1 MSKAGNGNG
10 GSGGRGEGGRKGQR
24 RSPAG
29 RPIVELQGL
38 TKRFGAGAP
47 AVDSA
52 DLEIM
57 DGELFALLGPSGCGK
72 TTLLRMIA
80 GFETPTSGEVRLD
93 GANVAGV
100 PPNRRPVNMVF
111 QSYAVFP
118 HMSVFD
124 NVAYGLKVTGVAAAE
139 RRMRVRDALT
149 LVRLDELAAR
159 KPDQLSGGQRQRVAL
174 ARALVKR
181 PRVLLLDEPLSA
193 LDAKLR
199 EAMRLELVNL
209 RKAVGITFVFVT
221 HDQDEALSMADRIAV
236 MEGGRVRQV
245 ADPATLYEYPN
256 CRFVAGFIG
265 EMNLFEATVS
275 AVCPG
280 ELVLDAPGL
289 GTLRVPHGAPVHGKI
304 GIAVRPEKIHLSDA
318 PPPGSAKAD
327 PASLQGAAPAFE
339 ATVEDFAYYG
349 SETRVY
355 LVTGRGVRFTAT
367 VRNTARG
374 PVRIER
380 GSRRFVRWNPSDT
393 LVLTE

>member
-1 MSKAGNGNG
+1 MSGAGDGNGRGSRG
-10 GSGGRGEGGRKGQR
+10 GPDE
-24 RSPAG
+24 
-29 RPIVELQGL
+29 RPIVEVRGV
-38 TKRFGAGAP
+38 TKRFGAGPP

-52 DLEIM
+52 DLEIL

-80 GFETPTSGEVRLD
+80 GFEAPTSGEIRLD
-93 GANVAGV
+93 GADVAGV

-139 RRMRVRDALT
+139 RRTRVRDALA
-149 LVRLDELAAR
+149 LVRLDGLAAR

-275 AVCPG
+275 AVCGG

-289 GTLRVPHGAPVHGKI
+289 GALRVPHGESVRGKI
-304 GIAVRPEKIHLSDA
+304 GIAVRPEKIRLSDA
-318 PPPGSAKAD
+318 PPPAPADGSTEAD
-327 PASLQGAAPAFE
+327 PPSLRGASSPAFE

-349 SETRVY
+349 SETRLY
-355 LVTGRGVRFTAT
+355 LVTGRGMRFTAT

-380 GSRRFVRWNPSDT
+380 GARRFVCWNPSDT